1 MLSNKEKELMTRE
14 EKIDFIKS
22 NLPESVYNMFNKEWE
37 LFPEKFLDIVV
48 RKIQEWLVRE
58 KTLYE
63 NPKLTCGGIR

>member
-37 LFPEKFLDIVV
+37 SFPEEFLDIVV
-48 RKIQEWLVRE
+48 RKIQEWLVRL
-58 KTLYE
+58 TRSCRV
-63 NPKLTCGGIR
+63 NPV